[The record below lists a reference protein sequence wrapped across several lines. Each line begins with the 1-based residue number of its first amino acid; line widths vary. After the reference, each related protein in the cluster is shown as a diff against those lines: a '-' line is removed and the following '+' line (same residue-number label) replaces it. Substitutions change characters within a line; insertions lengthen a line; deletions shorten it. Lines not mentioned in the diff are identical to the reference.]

1 MRGAKGTVARQGG
14 GGAGGGCAASLGKR
28 GSYWRNNFTFPSS
41 GEGIKIEGLT

>member
-28 GSYWRNNFTFPSS
+28 GSYWRNNFIVYFPYKW
-41 GEGIKIEGLT
+41 GRDEK